1 MAGTGTKRS
10 DPGGVHFTTGL
21 ATKMS
26 VADITTPTEAELIT
40 AFGAASSHGLDSGQ
54 CMIFV
59 TNDNGANTSYRI
71 VLCDGTK
78 YAFSAALT
86 VAA

>member
-1 MAGTGTKRS
+1 MGTKML
-10 DPGGVHFTTGL
+10 DPKGVDIVGGVG
-21 ATKMS
+21 TKIS
-26 VADITTPTEAELIT
+26 SADITTPTEAELIS
-40 AFGAASSHGLDSGQ
+40 AFGTAASHGLRAGE
-54 CMIFV
+54 CKIFV

-78 YAFSAALT
+78 YSFSAALT